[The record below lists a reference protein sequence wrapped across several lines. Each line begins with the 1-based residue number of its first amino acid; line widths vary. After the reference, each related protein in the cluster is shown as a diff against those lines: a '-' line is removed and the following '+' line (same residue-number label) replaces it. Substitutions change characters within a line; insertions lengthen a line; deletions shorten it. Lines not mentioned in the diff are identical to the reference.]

1 MDSSPKVWIVVLT
14 YDVGMSECPRVS
26 DHLSKMGILLLKSEN
41 TGIPRNSRLIRR
53 KRPSRISKY
62 REFRNLYN
70 LGKEVLN
77 FVVFGHFLIKW

>member
-1 MDSSPKVWIVVLT
+1 MHESNRDQLSYSSPL
-14 YDVGMSECPRVS
+14 YC
-26 DHLSKMGILLLKSEN
+26 

-70 LGKEVLN
+70 LGKEALN
-77 FVVFGHFLIKW
+77 FVVFGHFLDKMVKLFEPFCKLSKQNQ